1 VHPAFSVIAF
11 TTLSGAGYGLLFL
24 LGLAYARAPLP
35 LSREFALVLV
45 GLATLL
51 VLLGL
56 LSSVLHLGQPQ
67 RAWRALSQWRSSW
80 LSREGVAAIASLVP
94 VAALAALVWRGDF
107 GLALRLSAIAIA
119 VLALLTV
126 YCTARIY
133 TSLRAIPAWTDR
145 AVLPAYLLIGLWT
158 GALLGW
164 ALLALTG
171 IGLGRMPAIAM
182 LATALSVG
190 ALKLGYWRRM
200 ATRGLPDTGEV
211 TGLGRLGRVRQFEA
225 PHTEAS
231 YLTREMG
238 FVLARRHAAR
248 LRRIALVLLVAVPL
262 ACVAWAYWNGAGI
275 AAPALAAAAALIGAV
290 VERWLFFAEARH
302 VVMAY
307 YGVPGPAA

>member
-1 VHPAFSVIAF
+1 MHPAFSVIAF

-35 LSREFALVLV
+35 LSRELALLLV

-56 LSSVLHLGQPQ
+56 LSSLLHLGQPR

-80 LSREGVAAIASLVP
+80 LSREGVAASASLVP
-94 VAALAALVWRGDF
+94 VAALALLVWRAEF
-107 GLALRLSAIAIA
+107 GVALRLSALAIA
-119 VLALLTV
+119 ALALLTV

-164 ALLALTG
+164 ALLAPAG
-171 IGLGRMPAIAM
+171 IGLGRAPAIAM
-182 LATALSVG
+182 VLTALAIA
-190 ALKLGYWRRM
+190 ALKLGYWRRLAA
-200 ATRGLPDTGEV
+200 ATLPDAGAV
-211 TGLGRLGRVRQFEA
+211 TGLRRLGRVRQLEA
-225 PHTEAS
+225 PHTEAN

-248 LRRIALVLLVAVPL
+248 LRRIALVLLVASPL
-262 ACVAWAYWNGAGI
+262 ACIGWACWSGAGI
-275 AAPALAAAAALIGAV
+275 AAPLVAAASALLGAL

-307 YGVPGPAA
+307 YGAPGGPA